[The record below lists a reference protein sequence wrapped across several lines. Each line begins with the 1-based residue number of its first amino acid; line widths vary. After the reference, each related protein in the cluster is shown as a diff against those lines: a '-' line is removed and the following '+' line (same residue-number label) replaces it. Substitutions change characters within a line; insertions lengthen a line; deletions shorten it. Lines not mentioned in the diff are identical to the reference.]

1 MPPTLSI
8 TAERARELA
17 AQLAT
22 RVGQNA
28 DDRELVEFVCNALRV
43 KKTIAAEIVETFQS
57 GYHAGV
63 HSVLSMD
70 GPPPVRADEPIW
82 HHAFEAGSQ
91 RTMGTL
97 ANHRRKHR
105 IPVPR
110 LLLLAGIVV
119 GLAVYGYVALV
130 D

>member
-1 MPPTLSI
+1 MPPTFSI
-8 TAERARELA
+8 PAERARELA
-17 AQLAT
+17 MQLAT
-22 RVGQNA
+22 RVGQNE

-43 KKTIAAEIVETFQS
+43 KKTVAGQFVETFQS

-70 GPPPVRADEPIW
+70 SPPPVRAEEPIW
-82 HHAFEAGSQ
+82 HHAFEAGSL

-97 ANHRRKHR
+97 ENHRRKHR

-110 LLLLAGIVV
+110 LILLAGLVI
-119 GLAVYGYVALV
+119 GLAVYGYVVLSG
-130 D
+130 